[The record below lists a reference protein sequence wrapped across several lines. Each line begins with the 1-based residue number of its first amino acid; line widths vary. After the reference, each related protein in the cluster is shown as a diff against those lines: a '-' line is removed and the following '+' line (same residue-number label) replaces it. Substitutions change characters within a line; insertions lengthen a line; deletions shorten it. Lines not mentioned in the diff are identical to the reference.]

1 MDFHVI
7 RYEFATGETVQVEI
21 AGEIAEFI
29 RESRRKEHANNE
41 RSRYHAA
48 FSIDS
53 DDYRRAQLISYKT
66 PDDHVIDWERLFDSI
81 SQLSAVQKERILMLS
96 EGKTTAEIA
105 HLQSV
110 AHNSVKS
117 SIQAAQRKIK
127 SFFLKTPSIL
137 PCFFC

>member
-1 MDFHVI
+1 MGFHVI

-53 DDYRRAQLISYKT
+53 DDYRCAQLISYKT
-66 PDDHVIDWERLFDSI
+66 PDDHVVESENRERLFDGI
-81 SQLSAVQKERILMLS
+81 SHLSDVQKKRILMLS
-96 EGKTTAEIA
+96 EGKSVSEIA
-105 HLQSV
+105 RLQGV

-117 SIQAAQRKIK
+117 SIQAAQQKIK
-127 SFFLKTPSIL
+127 RFF
-137 PCFFC
+137 